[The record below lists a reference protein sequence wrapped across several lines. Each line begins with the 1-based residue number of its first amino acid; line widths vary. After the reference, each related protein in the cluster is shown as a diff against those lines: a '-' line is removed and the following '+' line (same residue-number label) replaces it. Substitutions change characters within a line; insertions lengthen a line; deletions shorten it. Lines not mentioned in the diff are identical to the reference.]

1 MPSSL
6 PYDVTGP
13 CSNLSS
19 PAPSPPGNGRANLA
33 PPPLLP
39 ALPEQ
44 EPKGWAQTPTINLD
58 NSYSD
63 NINDIDNIIDEDE
76 GEEEEEGRGNL
87 TGTSRGGQAER
98 HVLPEEPETEQ
109 QCGNAAATDA
119 ALKNITLVNILIVV
133 LLVVVIAANINEG
146 NLQNNG

>member
-6 PYDVTGP
+6 PYDVPGP

-19 PAPSPPGNGRANLA
+19 PAPSPPVNGRANLA

-44 EPKGWAQTPTINLD
+44 EPKGWAPPTINLD

-63 NINDIDNIIDEDE
+63 NNDIDSIDEDE

-87 TGTSRGGQAER
+87 TGSGRGGQAER
-98 HVLPEEPETEQ
+98 HVLPEEPETEP
-109 QCGNAAATDA
+109 QCGSAAATDA

-133 LLVVVIAANINEG
+133 LLVVVVAANINEG

>member
-6 PYDVTGP
+6 PYAVTGP
-13 CSNLSS
+13 CSNLTS
-19 PAPSPPGNGRANLA
+19 PAPSPPANGRANLA

-44 EPKGWAQTPTINLD
+44 EPKGWAPPTINLD

-63 NINDIDNIIDEDE
+63 NNDIDSIDEDE
-76 GEEEEEGRGNL
+76 GEDEEGRGNL
-87 TGTSRGGQAER
+87 TGSGRGGQAER

-109 QCGNAAATDA
+109 QCGSAAATDT

-146 NLQNNG
+146 NLENNCE

>member
-1 MPSSL
+1 M
-6 PYDVTGP
+6 
-13 CSNLSS
+13 
-19 PAPSPPGNGRANLA
+19 A

-44 EPKGWAQTPTINLD
+44 EPKGWAPPTINLD

-63 NINDIDNIIDEDE
+63 NNNDIDSIIDEDE
-76 GEEEEEGRGNL
+76 GDEEEVRGNL
-87 TGTSRGGQAER
+87 TGSSRGGGLAER

-109 QCGNAAATDA
+109 QCGSAAATDT

>member
-6 PYDVTGP
+6 PYAVTGP
-13 CSNLSS
+13 CSNLTSS
-19 PAPSPPGNGRANLA
+19 APSPPANGRANLA

-44 EPKGWAQTPTINLD
+44 EPKGWAPPAINLD

-63 NINDIDNIIDEDE
+63 NNNDIDSIIDEDE

-87 TGTSRGGQAER
+87 TGSSRGGQAER
-98 HVLPEEPETEQ
+98 HVLPEESETEP
-109 QCGNAAATDA
+109 QCGNAAAMDT

-133 LLVVVIAANINEG
+133 LLVIVIAANINEG